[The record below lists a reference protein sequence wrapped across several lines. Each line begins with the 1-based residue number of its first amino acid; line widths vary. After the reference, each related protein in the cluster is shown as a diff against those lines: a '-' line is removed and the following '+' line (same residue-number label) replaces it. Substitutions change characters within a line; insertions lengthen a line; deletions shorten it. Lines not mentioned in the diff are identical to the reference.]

1 MNYSIVIAAILTTT
15 LLLTTQHEL
24 FDFENDILTDVQY
37 NFRAEDINAPVIE
50 VGNKIII
57 ICIVLLIVIIVFLHN
72 TLR

>member
-15 LLLTTQHEL
+15 LLITTQHEL
-24 FDFENDILTDVQY
+24 FDFENDILTDIQY
-37 NFRAEDINAPVIE
+37 NFRAEDINTLVIK

>member
-15 LLLTTQHEL
+15 LLITTQQEL

-37 NFRAEDINAPVIE
+37 NFRTEDINAPAIE
-50 VGNKIII
+50 VGHKIII

>member
-57 ICIVLLIVIIVFLHN
+57 ICIILLIVIIVFLHN